1 MVRPARR
8 GQPVRAVARML
19 AVTVAL
25 TVLAACSGGDG
36 GSSGGDDPD
45 SGLTGEP
52 VVVGLINQEDT
63 PSGSFP
69 ELRRGAESA
78 IRHVNNDLG
87 GVGGRPLR
95 LEPCATKGTAE
106 SSQSCATK
114 LVEKAPAAV
123 LGGVDLGATGS
134 LPVLGKA
141 GIPYIGGSPQLG
153 EELTASG
160 SFMLAGGTVA
170 DLLGQADYALD
181 DLHAKKIGALY
192 VDLPGVLTTV
202 VKASEVVL
210 RLKGATDVKLVAA
223 KADEAD
229 FAPSLKAVSKGDPD
243 VIFVVFPAQSCARI
257 MQTAKSL
264 GIAAKMFYPS
274 VCASRTVVDAAGAGA
289 DGAYFASGYLP
300 FENPSPEVTTWRD
313 RTKAESVLSQAGF
326 SVVMDLHALLT
337 KQPGAA
343 IDPAAVTPA
352 TVTTALKATRDQPG
366 YMAHAYTCDGKQVPL
381 LKAVCNAD
389 VRILQYRE
397 GRFADVLDGWTN
409 GADLVKLFG

>member
-1 MVRPARR
+1 MLRR
-8 GQPVRAVARML
+8 GPTGRPVLV
-19 AVTVAL
+19 VAL
-25 TVLAACSGGDG
+25 VLALSVLAACNGGDG
-36 GSSGGDDPD
+36 GSAGEGDPD

-52 VVVGLINQEDT
+52 IMVGLINQEDT
-63 PSGSFP
+63 PVGSFP
-69 ELRRGAESA
+69 ELRRGADSA
-78 IRHVNNDLG
+78 VRHVNNDLG
-87 GVGGRPLR
+87 GVGGRPIR
-95 LEPCATKGTAE
+95 LDPCASKGTAE
-106 SSQSCATK
+106 SSQACATK
-114 LVEKAPAAV
+114 LAGAKPVAV

-134 LPVLGKA
+134 LPVLEKA
-141 GIPYIGGSPQLG
+141 GIPYVGGSPQLG

-160 SFMLAGGTVA
+160 SFMLTGGTVA

-202 VKASEVVL
+202 VKASELVL

-229 FAPSLKAVSKGDPD
+229 FAPALKAVSKSEPD
-243 VIFVVFPAQSCARI
+243 VIFVIFPAQSCARI

-264 GIAAKMFYPS
+264 GITAKMFYPS
-274 VCASRTVVDAAGAGA
+274 VCASRRVVDAAGAGA

-300 FENPSPEVTTWRD
+300 FGDPSPDVTTWRE
-313 RTKAESVLSQAGF
+313 RTKGESVVSQAGF

-337 KQPGAA
+337 KQPGAE
-343 IDPAAVTPA
+343 ITPA
-352 TVTTALKATRDQPG
+352 TVTAALKATKDQPG
-366 YMAHAYTCDGKQVPL
+366 YMAHPYTCDGKQVRL

-397 GRFADVLDGWTN
+397 GTFADVLAGWTN
-409 GADLVKLFG
+409 GSDLVKLFG

>member
-1 MVRPARR
+1 MAAMVHSARR
-8 GQPVRAVARML
+8 GRPVLV
-19 AVTVAL
+19 VAL
-25 TVLAACSGGDG
+25 GLVLSVLAACGGGGGDG
-36 GSSGGDDPD
+36 GGGNPD
-45 SGLTGEP
+45 GGLTGEP
-52 VVVGLINQEDT
+52 ILVGLINQEDA
-63 PSGSFP
+63 PVGSFP

-78 IRHVNNDLG
+78 IRHVNTDLQ

-95 LEPCATKGTAE
+95 LEPCATRGTAE
-106 SSQSCATK
+106 SSQSCATR
-114 LVEKAPAAV
+114 LVGKAPVAV

-160 SFMLAGGTVA
+160 SYMLTGGTAA
-170 DLLGQADYALD
+170 DLLGQADYALEE
-181 DLHAKKIGALY
+181 LHAKKIGALY

-202 VKASEVVL
+202 IRASETVL

-229 FAPSLKAVSKGDPD
+229 FAPALKAVSKGDPD

-257 MQTAKSL
+257 MRTAESL
-264 GIAAKMFYPS
+264 GITAKMFYPS
-274 VCASRTVVDAAGAGA
+274 VCASRSVVQAAGSGA
-289 DGAYFASGYLP
+289 DDAYFASGYLP
-300 FENPSPEVTTWRD
+300 FGDPSPDVTTWRD

-326 SVVMDLHALLT
+326 SVVMGLHALLT
-337 KQPGAA
+337 KQPPP
-343 IDPAAVTPA
+343 DVTPA
-352 TVTTALKATRDQPG
+352 GVTAAVRATKDQPG

-389 VRILQYRE
+389 VRILQYRS
-397 GRFADVLDGWTN
+397 GQFADVLNTWTN
-409 GADLVKLFG
+409 GVGLVKLFG

>member
-1 MVRPARR
+1 MVRPAPK
-8 GQPVRAVARML
+8 GQPVLVVVL
-19 AVTVAL
+19 VLAL

-36 GSSGGDDPD
+36 GSSGEGDPD

-52 VVVGLINQEDT
+52 ILVGLINQEDT
-63 PSGSFP
+63 PVGSFP
-69 ELRRGAESA
+69 ELRRGADSA
-78 IRHVNNDLG
+78 VRHVNNDLG
-87 GVGGRPLR
+87 GVGGRPIR
-95 LEPCATKGTAE
+95 LDPCATKGTAE
-106 SSQSCATK
+106 SSQACATK
-114 LVEKAPAAV
+114 LAGAKPVAV

-134 LPVLGKA
+134 LPVLEKA
-141 GIPYIGGSPQLG
+141 GIPYVGGSPQLG

-160 SFMLAGGTVA
+160 SFMLTGGTVA

-229 FAPSLKAVSKGDPD
+229 FAPALKAVSKSEPD
-243 VIFVVFPAQSCARI
+243 VIFVIFPAQSCARI

-264 GIAAKMFYPS
+264 GVTAKMFYPS
-274 VCASRTVVDAAGAGA
+274 VCASRSVVDAAGAGA

-300 FENPSPEVTTWRD
+300 FGDPSPEVTTWRE
-313 RTKAESVLSQAGF
+313 RTKAESVVSQAGF
-326 SVVMDLHALLT
+326 GVVMDLHALLT
-337 KQPGAA
+337 REPGAE
-343 IDPAAVTPA
+343 ITPA
-352 TVTTALKATRDQPG
+352 SVTAALKATKDQPG
-366 YMAHAYTCDGKQVPL
+366 YMAHPYTCDGKQVPL

-397 GRFADVLDGWTN
+397 GTFADVLPGWTN
-409 GADLVKLFG
+409 GSDLVKLFG

>member
-1 MVRPARR
+1 MLRR
-8 GQPVRAVARML
+8 GPTGRPVLVVVL
-19 AVTVAL
+19 VLAL
-25 TVLAACSGGDG
+25 TVLAACSSGDG
-36 GSSGGDDPD
+36 GSSGEGDPD

-52 VVVGLINQEDT
+52 IMVGLINQEDT
-63 PSGSFP
+63 PVGSFP

-78 IRHVNNDLG
+78 VRHVNNDLG
-87 GVGGRPLR
+87 GVGGRPIR
-95 LEPCATKGTAE
+95 LDPCATKGTAE
-106 SSQSCATK
+106 SSQACATK
-114 LVEKAPAAV
+114 LAGAKPVAV

-134 LPVLGKA
+134 LPVLEKA
-141 GIPYIGGSPQLG
+141 GIPYVGGSPQLG

-160 SFMLAGGTVA
+160 SFMLTGGTVA

-229 FAPSLKAVSKGDPD
+229 FAPALKAVSKSEPD

-264 GIAAKMFYPS
+264 GVTAKMFYPS
-274 VCASRTVVDAAGAGA
+274 VCASRSVVNAAGDGA
-289 DGAYFASGYLP
+289 VGAYFASGYLP
-300 FENPSPEVTTWRD
+300 FGDPAPDVTTWRE
-313 RTKAESVLSQAGF
+313 RTKAESVVSQAGF

-337 KQPGAA
+337 KQPGAD
-343 IDPAAVTPA
+343 ISPAGVTA
-352 TVTTALKATRDQPG
+352 ALKATKDQPG
-366 YMAHAYTCDGKQVPL
+366 YMAHPYTCDGKQVPL

-397 GRFADVLDGWTN
+397 GTFADVLPGWTN
-409 GADLVKLFG
+409 GSDLVKLFG